1 MLHTILL
8 IRIEPAMYLSTFIVA
23 SRVVGNRGRLAEGV
37 SIITSSLSS
46 FNSSSFAL
54 DFTT

>member
-23 SRVVGNRGRLAEGV
+23 SPVVGNRGRLAAGV
-37 SIITSSLSS
+37 SIITISLSS
-46 FNSSSFAL
+46 LNSSAL